1 MSAILK
7 ARTVGNE
14 SRMEQVNN
22 NNHKSV
28 AQQTMVIILAAGKG
42 TRMGRSDMAKVCF
55 EIDGVPAINR
65 LIETFKKNRFE
76 KFMVVVGSMAE
87 QVMQTVGQA
96 HPDTIFV
103 CQTPQLGTGHAG
115 KVAAEALQTM
125 EHEGPVLLTLGDKY
139 IEPVAAEM
147 LLDGFVRQQADLL
160 MLTIPRTRTTEQSS
174 GRVMLD
180 NDGQAVT
187 IIERMDLARQAVADE
202 IRKEGEKNGRL
213 TGKRIQELLN
223 KHIENPRKQVKA
235 CPELAE
241 LAKQSSAVSGDKLNN
256 VLSMERYNIAID
268 GQTYTA
274 QQIEKIC
281 KHFNPSMYMF
291 TDQAFYRGMSLIDNN
306 NAQKEYY
313 LPDVVRHLNAERTDE
328 GDCRYRVRTVQ
339 AEKAELIQGFNS
351 PEELLSIQDHVRRSK
366 LKQGDQNAATLKPKL
381 KNKHYSTV
389 NEWLN
394 KIKANA
400 PALRKWMER
409 IYGKHESLHEAKRK
423 ELTKV
428 LKCYGQRFGYDQ
440 KVVIV
445 RAPGRMNLMGRHVDH
460 RGGCNNFLAL
470 DRETIMVAGLRDDD
484 NVVAVSTQPQ
494 QFKTREFNISELIGR
509 FAWSDWVNFVDS
521 DWVRNL
527 LYSNPG
533 DWSNYIKAAMV
544 KLQHEYTDLKIR
556 GLNIALYG
564 SVPIAAGLS
573 SSSTIVVATLQAA
586 IALNNLELTSRQ
598 FIDLCGEGEW
608 FVGSRGG
615 AGDHA
620 AIYLG
625 QRGKIAQ
632 VAYLP
637 FRVER
642 IIDAPPEYQVMI
654 ANSHIKAA
662 KSGEAKDQFNSRVA
676 CYNLGMALLK
686 QRCSEIAPV
695 MEHLRDL
702 DPEKLACSTS
712 DIYRYLLRIPET
724 MTRRDFRNAL
734 SSEYHDLME
743 ANFASH
749 KDIGDYPVRGVLLFG
764 AAECMRSKL
773 CMKPLAEGNVARFG
787 ELMRISHDGDRVSRA
802 AGDGKYEPWV
812 MDCSTERL
820 NQLIADLASEDPE
833 RVLNAQLY
841 MQPGLYACSTEE
853 IDRMVD
859 IACNV
864 PGVAGAQIAGAGLG
878 GCIMILTRKDATD
891 AVRRAL
897 NKHYYKPRGLKPAAF
912 KCTTADGAGLAE
924 F

>member
-1 MSAILK
+1 
-7 ARTVGNE
+7 
-14 SRMEQVNN
+14 MEHVNN
-22 NNHKSV
+22 NKSI

-87 QVMQTVGQA
+87 QVMETVGQE

-115 KVAAEALQTM
+115 KVAADALQTVG
-125 EHEGPVLLTLGDKY
+125 HSGPVLLTLGDKY
-139 IEPVAAEM
+139 VEPTAVEM
-147 LLDGFVRQQADLL
+147 LLDGFVRQQADMA
-160 MLTIPRTRTTEQSS
+160 MLTIPRTRTTELSS

-180 NDGQAVT
+180 GDGQAVT
-187 IIERMDLARQAVADE
+187 IVERMDLARQAIVDNLQ
-202 IRKEGEKNGRL
+202 KERSKNDRL
-213 TGKRIQELLN
+213 TGKRILELMN
-223 KHIENPRKQVKA
+223 RHIEDSKKQAKA
-235 CPELAE
+235 CPELVE
-241 LAKQSSAVSGDKLNN
+241 LAKQSGVISGKRLNE
-256 VLSMERYNIAID
+256 VLGMERYNLSINRRK
-268 GQTYTA
+268 YTA

-291 TDQAFYRGMSLIDNN
+291 KDDAFYRGMSMIDNH

-313 LPDVVRHLNAERTDE
+313 LPDVVRHLNNVQDE
-328 GDCRYRVRTVQ
+328 NGACRYRVRTVQ
-339 AEKAELIQGFNS
+339 VEKAELIQGFNS
-351 PEELLSIQDHVRRSK
+351 PEELLSIQDYVRRSK
-366 LKQGDQNAATLKPKL
+366 LQRGDQSAATLKPKL
-381 KNKHYSTV
+381 KKKHYNTV
-389 NEWLN
+389 QEWLK
-394 KIKANA
+394 KIESNA
-400 PALRKWMER
+400 PALRRWMER
-409 IYGKHESLHEAKRK
+409 IYGRHEELHEAKRK

-428 LKCYGQRFGYDQ
+428 LKTYGKRFGDER

-494 QFKTREFNISELIGR
+494 KFKSREFNISELIGR

-527 LYSNPG
+527 LYNNPG

-632 VAYLP
+632 VGYLP

-642 IIDAPPEYQVMI
+642 ITDAPPEYQVMI
-654 ANSHIKAA
+654 ANSYIKAA

-676 CYNLGMALLK
+676 CYNLGLALLK
-686 QRCSEIAPV
+686 QRCPEIAPV
-695 MEHLRDL
+695 VEHLRDL

-712 DIYRYLLRIPET
+712 DIYRYLLRVPES
-724 MTRRDFRNAL
+724 MTRKDFRNAL
-734 SSEYHDLME
+734 STEYHNLME
-743 ANFASH
+743 TNFASH
-749 KDIGDYPVRGVLLFG
+749 KDIGHYPVRGVLLFG

-773 CMKPLAEGNVARFG
+773 CMNHLANGDIDRFG
-787 ELMRISHDGDRVSRA
+787 ALMRISHDGDRVSRPA
-802 AGDGKYEPWV
+802 DNGEYESWV
-812 MDCSTERL
+812 MNCSDERL
-820 NQLIADLASEDPE
+820 NQLIADLAGEDPE

-859 IACNV
+859 IACAV

-878 GCIMILTRKDATD
+878 GCIMILARKEATD
-891 AVRRAL
+891 AVRQAL
-897 NKHYYKPRGLKPAAF
+897 NKHYYKPRDLKPAAF
-912 KCTTADGAGLAE
+912 KCTTVDGAGLAE